1 MLLLLSALNNCAET
15 FKVVPI
21 KAIATVELKKAYI
34 EVIVPLRG
42 MINAWLYGSFV
53 GSEPLLLVKS
63 IFPPTILAPEYE
75 LPNPS
80 IATVLVNPPKVVFM
94 VIGAPEENGIIVD
107 APDAPDAPVAP
118 VTP

>member
-1 MLLLLSALNNCAET
+1 MFT
-15 FKVVPI
+15 VVPI
-21 KAIATVELKKAYI
+21 KDIAVVVLKKAYM

-42 MINAWLYGSFV
+42 TTNAWLYGSFV
-53 GSEPLLLVKS
+53 GFEPLFVVKS
-63 IFPPTILAPEYE
+63 IVLPVILAPENE

-80 IATVLVNPPKVVFM
+80 IATVPVNPPAIVVT

-107 APDAPDAPVAP
+107 APDAPVAPCAPVGPVAP

>member
-1 MLLLLSALNNCAET
+1 M
-15 FKVVPI
+15 VVPI
-21 KAIATVELKKAYI
+21 KENAKVGLKKAYI

-42 MINAWLYGSFV
+42 TINAWLYGSFV

-80 IATVLVNPPKVVFM
+80 IATVPFNPPTIVVT
-94 VIGAPEENGIIVD
+94 VIGDPEENGIIVD
-107 APDAPDAPVAP
+107 APDAPVAP

>member
-1 MLLLLSALNNCAET
+1 MFT
-15 FKVVPI
+15 VVPN
-21 KAIATVELKKAYI
+21 KDIAVVVLKKAYI

-42 MINAWLYGSFV
+42 TTNAWLYGF
-53 GSEPLLLVKS
+53 EPLLVLKS
-63 IFPPTILAPEYE
+63 IAPPDILAPENE

-80 IATVLVNPPKVVFM
+80 IATVPVNPPAIVVT

-107 APDAPDAPVAP
+107 APDAPVAPCAPVGPVAP